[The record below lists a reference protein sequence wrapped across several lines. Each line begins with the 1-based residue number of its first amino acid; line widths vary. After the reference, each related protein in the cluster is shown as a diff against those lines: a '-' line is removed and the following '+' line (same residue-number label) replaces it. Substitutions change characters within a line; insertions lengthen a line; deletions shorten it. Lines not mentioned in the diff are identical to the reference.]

1 MWLLLGNGTAHTK
14 MVSTTEIIKRGKMK
28 VSKAVIP
35 CGGFGTRFLPATK
48 VMPKEVMP
56 IVDKPALWY
65 IVEEVARAGITD
77 LLIIIAEGKE
87 SIKNLFEDNNRLN
100 AHLQNK
106 GLDNLMKVANHDF
119 GVNVSFKVQ
128 ESQKGSG
135 DAVYLAKDFAKGEPV
150 AVLFGDDV
158 IYTGD
163 NDSAIKQLID
173 AYLETGKTVVGVQR
187 TSEEVARRCGVME
200 TVGEVGKI
208 TAISGIIEK
217 PTGELPSELVSL
229 GRFVITPDVFDAIET
244 TTLSKDG
251 EIYLT
256 DAITKV
262 AKESGAVA
270 CVFEGRRY
278 DIGNKQ
284 GYLEAVVDFA
294 LRDENL
300 AKDFKEYLKTKV

>member
-1 MWLLLGNGTAHTK
+1 
-14 MVSTTEIIKRGKMK
+14 MK

-48 VMPKEVMP
+48 VMPKELMP

-65 IVEEVARAGITD
+65 IIEEVASAGIKD
-77 LLIIIAEGKE
+77 LLIIIADGKE
-87 SIKNLFEDNNRLN
+87 SIKNLFTENQKLNN
-100 AHLQNK
+100 HLKSK
-106 GLDNLMKVANHDF
+106 GLTDFIEIADRDF

-135 DAVYLAKDFAKGEPV
+135 DAVYLAKDFAGDEPI

-163 NDSAIKQLID
+163 GDSAIKQLVD
-173 AYLETGKTVVGVQR
+173 THMATGKTVVGVQR

-200 TVGEVGKI
+200 TTGEVGKI
-208 TAISGIIEK
+208 TNIVGIIEK
-217 PTGELPSELVSL
+217 PTGDLPSELVSL
-229 GRFVITPDVFDAIET
+229 GRFVITPDVFDAIEKT
-244 TTLSKDG
+244 PLSKDG

-256 DAITKV
+256 DAITAV
-262 AKESGAVA
+262 AREKGAVA

-284 GYLEAVVDFA
+284 GYLEAVVDYA
-294 LRDENL
+294 LRDKNL
-300 AKDFKEYLKTKV
+300 QERFREYLKTKV

>member
-1 MWLLLGNGTAHTK
+1 
-14 MVSTTEIIKRGKMK
+14 MK

-48 VMPKEVMP
+48 VMPKELMP

-65 IVEEVARAGITD
+65 IIEEVASAGIKD
-77 LLIIIAEGKE
+77 LLIIIADGKE
-87 SIKNLFEDNNRLN
+87 SIKNLFTENQKLNN
-100 AHLQNK
+100 HLKSK
-106 GLDNLMKVANHDF
+106 GLTDLIEVADRDF

-135 DAVYLAKDFAKGEPV
+135 DAVYLAKDFAGDEPI

-163 NDSAIKQLID
+163 GDSAIKQLVD
-173 AYLETGKTVVGVQR
+173 AHMATGKTVVGVQR

-208 TAISGIIEK
+208 TNIVGIIEK
-217 PTGELPSELVSL
+217 PTEDLPSELVSL
-229 GRFVITPDVFDAIET
+229 GRFVITPDVFDAIEHT
-244 TTLSKDG
+244 ALSKDG

-256 DAITKV
+256 DAITSV
-262 AKESGAVA
+262 ARAKGAVA

-284 GYLEAVVDFA
+284 GYLEAVVEYA
-294 LRDENL
+294 LRDQNL
-300 AKDFKEYLKTKV
+300 AKDFREYLKTKV

>member
-1 MWLLLGNGTAHTK
+1 
-14 MVSTTEIIKRGKMK
+14 MK

-48 VMPKEVMP
+48 VMPKELMP

-65 IVEEVARAGITD
+65 IIEEVASAGIKD
-77 LLIIIAEGKE
+77 LLIIIADGKE
-87 SIKNLFEDNNRLN
+87 CIKNLFTPNDRLN
-100 AHLQNK
+100 NHLRSK
-106 GLDNLMKVANHDF
+106 GLTDLIEVADRDF

-135 DAVYLAKDFAKGEPV
+135 DAVYLAKDFANGEPI

-163 NDSAIKQLID
+163 SDSAIKQLVD
-173 AYLETGKTVVGVQR
+173 AHITTGKTVVGVQR

-200 TVGEVGKI
+200 TTGEVGKI
-208 TAISGIIEK
+208 TNIVGIIEK
-217 PTGELPSELVSL
+217 PTGDLPSELVSL
-229 GRFVITPDVFDAIET
+229 GRFVITPDVFDAIENT
-244 TTLSKDG
+244 ALSKDG

-256 DAITKV
+256 DAITAV
-262 AKESGAVA
+262 AKNKGAVA
-270 CVFEGRRY
+270 CIFEGRRY

-284 GYLEAVVDFA
+284 GYLEAVVDYA
-294 LRDENL
+294 LRDEKL
-300 AKDFKEYLKTKV
+300 SEGFREYLKTRV

>member
-1 MWLLLGNGTAHTK
+1 
-14 MVSTTEIIKRGKMK
+14 MK

-48 VMPKEVMP
+48 VMPKELMP

-65 IVEEVARAGITD
+65 IIEEVASAGIKD
-77 LLIIIAEGKE
+77 LLIIIADGKE
-87 SIKNLFEDNNRLN
+87 SIKNLFTENQRLN
-100 AHLQNK
+100 NHLKSK
-106 GLDNLMKVANHDF
+106 GLTDLIEVADRDF

-135 DAVYLAKDFAKGEPV
+135 DAVYLAKDFAGGEPI

-163 NDSAIKQLID
+163 GDSAIKQLVD
-173 AYLETGKTVVGVQR
+173 AHMVTGKTVVGVQR

-200 TVGEVGKI
+200 TTGEVGKI
-208 TAISGIIEK
+208 TNIVGIIEK
-217 PTGELPSELVSL
+217 PTGDLPSELVSL
-229 GRFVITPDVFDAIET
+229 GRFVITPDVFDAIEKT
-244 TTLSKDG
+244 PLSKDG

-256 DAITKV
+256 DAITAV
-262 AKESGAVA
+262 ARENGAVA

-284 GYLEAVVDFA
+284 GYLEAVVDYA
-294 LRDENL
+294 LRDKNL
-300 AKDFKEYLKTKV
+300 QERFREYLKTKV

>member
-1 MWLLLGNGTAHTK
+1 
-14 MVSTTEIIKRGKMK
+14 MK

-48 VMPKEVMP
+48 VMPKELMP

-65 IVEEVARAGITD
+65 IIEEVASAGIKD

-87 SIKNLFEDNNRLN
+87 SIKNLFTENQKLNN
-100 AHLQNK
+100 HLKSK
-106 GLDNLMKVANHDF
+106 GLTDLIEVADRDF

-135 DAVYLAKDFAKGEPV
+135 DAVYLAKDFAGDEPI

-163 NDSAIKQLID
+163 GDSAIKQLVD
-173 AYLETGKTVVGVQR
+173 AHITTGKTVVGVQR

-200 TVGEVGKI
+200 TTGEVGKI
-208 TAISGIIEK
+208 TNIVGIIEK
-217 PTGELPSELVSL
+217 PTGDLPSELVSL
-229 GRFVITPDVFDAIET
+229 GRFVITPDLFDAIEKT
-244 TTLSKDG
+244 PLSKDG

-256 DAITKV
+256 DAITAV
-262 AKESGAVA
+262 ARENGAVA

-284 GYLEAVVDFA
+284 GYLEAVVDYA
-294 LRDENL
+294 LRDKNL
-300 AKDFKEYLKTKV
+300 QERFREYLKTKV